1 MDPYQFEDY
10 VKRLLE
16 KEYDCEVIKPPNNQQ
31 DYDLE
36 MKKDGKS
43 IAVQVKYCERNVN
56 IRAVKKFIKFMERD
70 INHYFSE
77 GLLVASPGFSKPA
90 IAHLNCEYSD
100 SQVIVS
106 LGNPIRSGGIEWD
119 YLNPESS
126 LPESSLLN
134 PKNSQERQSTIAV
147 SSDNKDNTHKEE
159 QRRYFGIFTNK
170 GGTGKTTVAA
180 HLAGVFALMGYD
192 VILLDI
198 DPQKNLTK
206 LFQNN
211 FDISKGKGDPSLLVE
226 CPCPRQLGATTAAL
240 QRATITVL
248 TYEQW
253 KEGNFNDASIV
264 ICDCSPVLNENPSD
278 LMEKFNYCVIPT
290 SLSPLGIAK
299 CSDVIARTFK
309 SIREKNDKTEM
320 FVLINCYYNEEK
332 KRNNLLLNQLK
343 EDLKVYLSED
353 EKSHLINP
361 DDCAIHWSKPL
372 LYWGLHVIE
381 GKKPEL
387 AFQFHGGRS
396 VPRTDFFKLAEYL
409 EGHDRVSLMKT

>member
-1 MDPYQFEDY
+1 M
-10 VKRLLE
+10 KRLLE
-16 KEYDCEVIKPPNNQQ
+16 KEYDCKVIKQPNNRQG
-31 DYDLE
+31 YDLE
-36 MKKDGKS
+36 MEKDGKS
-43 IAVQVKYCERNVN
+43 IAVQVKYWKRNVD
-56 IRAVKKFIKFMERD
+56 IRAVKNFIDFMEHD

-77 GLLVASPGFSKPA
+77 GLLITNLGFGKPA
-90 IAHLNCEYSD
+90 IAYLNCEYSD
-100 SQVIVS
+100 SQVVVS
-106 LGNPIRSGGIEWD
+106 LGSTVRSDDIQWD
-119 YLNPESS
+119 YPNPESS
-126 LPESSLLN
+126 LLY
-134 PKNSQERQSTIAV
+134 PKNSQERQFTIVV
-147 SSDNKDNTHKEE
+147 SSDNKNNIYKEE

-226 CPCPRQLGATTAAL
+226 CPCPRQRRATTVGL

-253 KEGNFNDASIV
+253 KEGSFNDASIV

-309 SIREKNDKTEM
+309 SIRGKNDKTEM
-320 FVLINCYYNEEK
+320 FVLINCYYNDEK

-361 DDCAIHWSKPL
+361 DDCAIHWSKQL